1 MIKTGKRLSEKGQLM
16 SGTGATIVLGDVH
29 GRGLEPGSLEQ
40 HVNEGDVVLT
50 GLCA

>member
-1 MIKTGKRLSEKGQLM
+1 MIKKRKRLSEKGQLM
-16 SGTGATIVLGDVH
+16 SRTGAAIVLGDVH
-29 GRGLEPGSLEQ
+29 RRGLEPGSLEK